1 LLLLALPILAGKN
14 IWFFILPALNL
25 AICWKL
31 SIIFLYLWQ
40 SAENLKHLD
49 ASRIFRD
56 YTPISIFYENY
67 TPISIFYENIIA
79 QAGSGLFIFLLKGSG
94 SSSVWSQWVLERNL
108 NYNYLLFKGWWVAGP
123 FKKWSSLKGSENK
136 IIEYRIEQ
144 KEKQSLGTERI
155 FKYNLNRLRKQP
167 ILINNRYFHGA
178 EQQEINKRFI
188 NLNPS
193 FCSYLAGLI
202 EGDGTIIV
210 PKIER
215 SKKGKLNYPSIE
227 IAFDLRDFPLAME
240 IQKKLGC
247 GSICRIKGVNSYRL
261 TVNNN
266 EGVLLLVNILNG
278 YMRTPKIEMLYLL
291 IKFLN
296 NKDPNL
302 NLIPLGKDLS
312 NIDSNDWLAGFI
324 DADGHFSVSINE
336 KRNAPFRK
344 PSCRFE
350 IVQSSVNHL
359 GLCKKDVML
368 EMSKFINT
376 NLGTNTRKKRPNYLE
391 YRIRSTKLENNLIII
406 SYLNKF
412 KLFSS
417 KYLNY
422 LDWVIV
428 INIIK
433 EKKHKTIEGIDQIRR
448 IKDGMNNKRTIFI
461 WDHLQNFHNLYR

>member
-1 LLLLALPILAGKN
+1 VIAARILLAYHI
-14 IWFFILPALNL
+14 
-25 AICWKL
+25 
-31 SIIFLYLWQ
+31 
-40 SAENLKHLD
+40 
-49 ASRIFRD
+49 
-56 YTPISIFYENY
+56 
-67 TPISIFYENIIA
+67 
-79 QAGSGLFIFLLKGSG
+79 KGS
-94 SSSVWSQWVLERNL
+94 SVGGLEPELEKNL
-108 NYNYLLFKGWWVAGP
+108 NYNYLLFKGWWSAGLS
-123 FKKWSSLKGSENK
+123 KKWFLTFLEEKR
-136 IIEYRIEQ
+136 IIKYRIE
-144 KEKQSLGTERI
+144 KEENQFLTTEII
-155 FKYNLNRLRKQP
+155 FKYSLNKLRKP
-167 ILINNRYFHGA
+167 ILINNRYFHKG
-178 EQQEINKRFI
+178 EQQEKNKRFI

-240 IQKKLGC
+240 VQKKLGC
-247 GSICRIKGVNSYRL
+247 GSIRRIKGVNSYRL

-266 EGVLLLVNILNG
+266 EGVLLMVNILNG

-296 NKDPNL
+296 KRHPNL
-302 NLIPLGKDLS
+302 NLIPLDKDLS
-312 NIDSNDWLAGFI
+312 NIDSNEWLAGFI
-324 DADGHFSVSINE
+324 DADGHFNVSINE

-376 NLGTNTRKKRPNYLE
+376 NLRTNTRKKRPNYLE
-391 YRIRSTKLENNLIII
+391 YRVSSTKLENNLIII